1 MRSCRFLSALLV
13 LVDLVGLEACGRQAS
28 DARAGDEQAIHRTE
42 IDAVRALNARDLK
55 GYMAAYP
62 EGSTWLPP
70 NAPMVSGPDA
80 IRKLASQLVANPGLA
95 FRVQP
100 TTVEVS
106 RAGDLAYL
114 VGSYELTLSDPKG
127 NPVTDRGKYV
137 EVWRKHPDNTWKHVL
152 AIWNSDGPTP
162 K

>member
-13 LVDLVGLEACGRQAS
+13 LVDLVGLAACGRQAS
-28 DARAGDEQAIHRTE
+28 DARAGDEQAIHKTE
-42 IDAVRALNARDLK
+42 IDAVRALNARDLES
-55 GYMAAYP
+55 YMAAYP
-62 EGSTWLPP
+62 ERSTWLPP

>member
-1 MRSCRFLSALLV
+1 MRSRRFLSALLV
-13 LVDLVGLEACGRQAS
+13 LVGLAGLAACGRQAS
-28 DARAGDEQAIHRTE
+28 DARATDEEAIHRAE
-42 IDAVRALNARDLK
+42 IDAVRALNAKDIE
-55 GYMAAYP
+55 GYMATYP

-70 NAPMVSGPDA
+70 NGPTLSGPDA
-80 IRKLASQLVANPGLA
+80 IRKVVSQLIVDPSLA

-137 EVWRKHPDNTWKHVL
+137 EVWRKYPDNTWKHVL
-152 AIWNSDGPTP
+152 AIWNSDQPAP